1 MESPLPSTVLRNSV
15 VVVGGAWVLL
25 RLEPLIELSPL
36 AASLLVVVGGTS
48 AVVGSLIA
56 LAQIDVKRALSFV
69 VSSWLGLLFVAVG
82 LGGINVADHLML
94 VYPLPMA
101 LMLMTIGAIVL
112 TNVTQDLT
120 QLGGLWSKRPLM
132 GIAFLSGAAGL
143 MALPPFGGFAAL
155 RELLVLTNT
164 SGQPALLGGL
174 VLLTNAL
181 ISAGLIRVFGLIW
194 GGRPTPFTTR
204 SPEVLWLMA
213 LPILLLTGL
222 VLHLPLIL
230 ARNGVFATAAG
241 LLPVPGWGPEAL
253 PLLLSTLVG
262 GGLSALFYLRPHPLA
277 HLPATLG
284 GLQDWLAH
292 DMQTERFYHRTV
304 VGLVVGL
311 AQLSAWAD
319 QRLVDGFSGATGE
332 AALEGARRLSLT
344 TSGRSQAYALSLVLG
359 VLLMAAWLLSS
370 QGSATPDLLRPLR

>member
-1 MESPLPSTVLRNSV
+1 
-15 VVVGGAWVLL
+15 
-25 RLEPLIELSPL
+25 
-36 AASLLVVVGGTS
+36 
-48 AVVGSLIA
+48 
-56 LAQIDVKRALSFV
+56 
-69 VSSWLGLLFVAVG
+69 
-82 LGGINVADHLML
+82 
-94 VYPLPMA
+94 
-101 LMLMTIGAIVL
+101 
-112 TNVTQDLT
+112 
-120 QLGGLWSKRPLM
+120 
-132 GIAFLSGAAGL
+132 
-143 MALPPFGGFAAL
+143 
-155 RELLVLTNT
+155 
-164 SGQPALLGGL
+164 

-194 GGRPTPFTTR
+194 GGRPSVFTTR

-213 LPILLLTGL
+213 LPTLLLTGL

-230 ARNGVFATAAG
+230 VRSGVFASAG
-241 LLPVPGWGPEAL
+241 SLLPIPGWGPEAL

-277 HLPATLG
+277 HLPAALG

-311 AQLSAWAD
+311 ARLSAWSD

-344 TSGRSQAYALSLVLG
+344 TSGRSQAYALTLVLG
-359 VLLMAAWLLSS
+359 VLLMAAWLLSG
-370 QGSATPDLLRPLR
+370 QGTPSPDLLRPLR